1 MLNRLYLYYD
11 TKVVTFG
18 IDSQKN
24 LIIQFPVFVQPYM
37 QTKLTLYQIETVPV
51 PILDAS
57 NKIQSYTQLKIE
69 KPYIALNDET
79 YISICSQELTLVKE
93 LFMNI
98 SVRIICGKE

>member
-1 MLNRLYLYYD
+1 M
-11 TKVVTFG
+11 KFITFG

-57 NKIQSYTQLKIE
+57 KNNKFQSYTQLKM
-69 KPYIALNDET
+69 KNPT
-79 YISICSQELTLVKE
+79 
-93 LFMNI
+93 
-98 SVRIICGKE
+98 